1 MEEKKV
7 FPGCQVE
14 AEVEEENKVTEIPD
28 VAFMACPH
36 DRPEE
41 LLGELPEEK
50 GDDECED

>member
-28 VAFMACPH
+28 VTFMACPH

-41 LLGELPEEK
+41 LLPGEK
-50 GDDECED
+50 DTDGDDECED